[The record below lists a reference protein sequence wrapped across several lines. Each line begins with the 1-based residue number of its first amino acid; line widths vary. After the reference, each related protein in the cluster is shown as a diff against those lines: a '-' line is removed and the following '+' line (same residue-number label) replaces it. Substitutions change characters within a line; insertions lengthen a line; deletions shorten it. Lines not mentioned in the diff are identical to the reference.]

1 MTCTVGDRC
10 VAMLATVAGPPPP
23 CRTSAVRPLPTSAMV
38 TGRSDWSARRWT
50 VRVIALVMSVLLVW
64 GYARWGYAV
73 CGRSGGVTAHHL
85 GARRGSQRLAVG
97 DHRAQITEVLHVQ
110 IGREGVQKDGRP
122 VARIGER
129 VRHARRDHHERA
141 GGSVVRCVPHG
152 APRRAG
158 APAKAPA

>member
-50 VRVIALVMSVLLVW
+50 VRVIALVMSVLLLW
-64 GYARWGYAV
+64 GYALWGYAV

-97 DHRAQITEVLHVQ
+97 DHRAQITEVLHVE
-110 IGREGVQKDGRP
+110 IGREGVQKDDRL

-129 VRHARRDHHERA
+129 VRHARRGHPERR
-141 GGSVVRCVPHG
+141 GGCGGLCGP
-152 APRRAG
+152 
-158 APAKAPA
+158 PA